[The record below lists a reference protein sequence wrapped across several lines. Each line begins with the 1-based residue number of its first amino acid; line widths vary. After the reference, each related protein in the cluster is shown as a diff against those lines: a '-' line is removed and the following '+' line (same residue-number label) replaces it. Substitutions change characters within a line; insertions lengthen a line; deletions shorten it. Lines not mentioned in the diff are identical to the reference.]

1 MTDAHYHRD
10 GYATFLTVGGREF
23 RFYGVHPWEAA
34 RAGRAPYQGG
44 ECAADASA
52 RRPYQGGECAA
63 DASARRPYQDG
74 EFAAELRAVLE
85 ADAHVGV
92 GEIGLDRLKS
102 RVIDPAQRAVFA
114 AQLEIAA
121 EFQRPVVLHG
131 AKCWGEVVAACRP
144 YAGSIPAF
152 LFHGFSRSG
161 GLLPDIAALNG
172 FVGVGAALLNDHAV
186 NYRALVKKIPLE
198 RLLVET
204 DADYSPGRARSP
216 SAPEQPRPSPDEIM
230 RKLAELRGMDAAA
243 LEAAVDANAA
253 RFVEVLA

>member
-10 GYATFLTVGGREF
+10 GYATFLSLGDREF

-34 RAGRAPYQGG
+34 RAERAPYQRG
-44 ECAADASA
+44 ECV
-52 RRPYQGGECAA
+52 
-63 DASARRPYQDG
+63 
-74 EFAAELRAVLE
+74 AELRAALE
-85 ADAHVGV
+85 ADEHAGV
-92 GEIGLDRLKS
+92 GEIGLDRLKVKTIPS
-102 RVIDPAQRAVFA
+102 EQRAVFA

-121 EFQRPVVLHG
+121 ELRRPVVLHG

-144 YAGSIPAF
+144 YAGRIPAF

-161 GLLPDIAALNG
+161 GLLPDITALNG

-186 NYRALVKKIPLE
+186 NYRALVKEIPLE

-216 SAPEQPRPSPDEIM
+216 SAPEQARPSPDEIM
-230 RKLAELRGMDAAA
+230 RKLAELRGMAPDE
-243 LEAAVDANAA
+243 LEAALDANAA
-253 RFVEVLA
+253 RFVEALA